1 MRFRMHR
8 VIVYRLT
15 AHLPYTMHLTLKQL
29 AVFRAAYET
38 RRLSE
43 AARRL
48 HLSLSTVSQ
57 SLRELESTLGTPL
70 FTRDNTG
77 LMPTAAALTLI
88 PYANLII
95 EKTLEAES
103 LFSNIQSGRAGRL
116 TIGSNRRFGIYVM
129 SRRLMQFQRKMPA
142 VETTLL
148 IDDNTAIEEAVI
160 NRQIDIGFIS
170 GRPKSTA
177 LGSFACA
184 VDRLAVVVGLG
195 SPYINVYATPME
207 LAKATWVLEQEPRAE
222 LEARRLLEHLG
233 IQPTQ
238 VITMNTMGAVKRA
251 VGTGLGIA
259 VIPHLA
265 AREEILRGELV
276 EILKTRPSDAQT
288 SDHIYAI
295 WHDDVPE
302 GLRDAFF
309 KACDLE
315 PID

>member
-1 MRFRMHR
+1 
-8 VIVYRLT
+8 
-15 AHLPYTMHLTLKQL
+15 MHLTLKQL
-29 AVFRAAYET
+29 AVFRSAYET
-38 RRLSE
+38 RRISE

-48 HLSLSTVSQ
+48 HMSLSAVSQ
-57 SLRELESTLGTPL
+57 SLKELETTLNTPL

-103 LFSNIQSGRAGRL
+103 LFSKIQMGQAGKL

-142 VETTLL
+142 VQTTLQ
-148 IDDNTAIEEAVI
+148 IDDNTAIEEAVN

-170 GRPKSTA
+170 GSPKSTT
-177 LGSFACA
+177 LGHFACA
-184 VDRLAVVVGLG
+184 LDRLSIVVGLG
-195 SPYINVYATPME
+195 SPYINAYATPEE
-207 LAKATWVLEQEPRAE
+207 LSRATWVLEQEPRAE

-276 EILKTRPSDAQT
+276 EILKAYPKNAQT